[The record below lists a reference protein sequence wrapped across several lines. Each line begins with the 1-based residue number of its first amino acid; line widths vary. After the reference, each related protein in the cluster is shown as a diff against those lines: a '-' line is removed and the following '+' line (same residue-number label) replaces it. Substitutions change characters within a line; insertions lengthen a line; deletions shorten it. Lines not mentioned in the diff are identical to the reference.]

1 MRINFPGLRCAPSG
15 LRGVKSELSGPDS
28 LLPPGQMHGAGA
40 AGRMRGDVVG
50 GYDLRHRRCL
60 RRGLLLRG
68 NIVQHRRQPA
78 FGLGRRSCPC
88 ARHNPRP
95 GRARSCR
102 RRNRSFRDGR
112 NKAPTPTSP
121 ATSQSSRS
129 GQRRRCSPHRA
140 GGTASPS
147 RCDRAA
153 RDSQA
158 PGGCRHIARGS
169 ADRRPAPRPARSPR
183 IPCGRADASARQTLP
198 PDDRPAPCTGSR
210 SNRHWRS

>member
-1 MRINFPGLRCAPSG
+1 MRATFSHKGRREVSG
-15 LRGVKSELSGPDS
+15 ALCPHR
-28 LLPPGQMHGAGA
+28 LLAPGQVHRAGA
-40 AGRMRGDVVG
+40 AGRMRGQILG
-50 GYDLRHRRCL
+50 
-60 RRGLLLRG
+60 G
-68 NIVQHRRQPA
+68 NIVGGDGSPSAPA
-78 FGLGRRSCPC
+78 PSRPAPARECNSAPAPASVRSRRRSCPC
-88 ARHNPRP
+88 ARHSPRP

-129 GQRRRCSPHRA
+129 ASRRPCSPHRA

-153 RDSQA
+153 RDSRA
-158 PGGCRHIARGS
+158 PGGCRHIVRGS
-169 ADRRPAPRPARSPR
+169 VDRGQAPRPARSPR
-183 IPCGRADASARQTLP
+183 IPCGRADASARQKPP